1 MAGLGHGFQ
10 RAHRERETGEVA
22 LADGRRAT
30 VVAAV
35 CDFAAIGGVLPAGAR
50 GHHVAMGIERDAAAG
65 AVLAPHDQVG
75 DGFQAVVL
83 HRVRRYR
90 MRFGVKAK
98 VLQQFS
104 GARRVRRIV
113 AGRRV
118 GGDAHE
124 RLQEADFLVKVG
136 INPGVQAV
144 VVGHFESEES
154 LARSSSRRCMANAAS
169 WMSSLVVDSRGL
181 WLMPAFWPRT
191 NSMACG
197 MTSCSFIASWP
208 APLGMR

>member
-30 VVAAV
+30 VEAAV
-35 CDFAAIGGVLPAGAR
+35 FDFAAIGVVLPAVAR

-113 AGRRV
+113 AGRRH
-118 GGDAHE
+118 DAMKLHE
-124 RLQEADFLVKVG
+124 VMPQAMLFVRGQNAGISHNPRESTTSDDIQRAAFAMQRLLDD
-136 INPGVQAV
+136 
-144 VVGHFESEES
+144 
-154 LARSSSRRCMANAAS
+154 LAND
-169 WMSSLVVDSRGL
+169 SSLSK
-181 WLMPAFWPRT
+181 
-191 NSMACG
+191 
-197 MTSCSFIASWP
+197 
-208 APLGMR
+208 